1 MNKRILTLLG
11 LALVFLCLPT
21 VTAGQD
27 LGALARA
34 QKEQKEKQDKE
45 GKKSSKAYTNDDV
58 KSSDAAVQQ
67 TSPAG
72 TGTTDKS
79 IAAFTKDGQTVRLAP
94 DDATDLIFMAT
105 WCPHS
110 KHLKQLL
117 HDSRT
122 QPYLAHKKLVFLFA
136 DEWHAIKSTAEKTA
150 KSQNISDEDL
160 AAQLEQMKA
169 AGGSPYLY
177 DSKFLDDLPGQHYFC
192 ILPSQVDGFP
202 TVLSTHGF
210 TDQWS
215 AWLANERSMPLE
227 LVNQLHDRYDPR

>member
-1 MNKRILTLLG
+1 MNKRIRTLLG

-21 VTAGQD
+21 FTAGQD

-34 QKEQKEKQDKE
+34 QKEQKQDKE
-45 GKKSSKAYTNDDV
+45 GKKSSKVYTNEDV
-58 KSSDAAVQQ
+58 KSSDAAVQP

-72 TGTTDKS
+72 TGTTDKT

-94 DDATDLIFMAT
+94 DDTTDLIFMAT

-117 HDSRT
+117 NDSRT
-122 QPYLAHKKLVFLFA
+122 QSYLAHKKLVFLFA
-136 DEWHAIKSTAEKTA
+136 DEWHKIKSTAEKTA

-160 AAQLEQMKA
+160 AAQLEEMKA

-177 DSKFLDDLPGQHYFC
+177 DPKFLDDLPGQHYFC
-192 ILPSQVDGFP
+192 TLPSQVDGFP

-210 TDQWS
+210 TTNWS
-215 AWLANERSMPLE
+215 AWLADERSMPVE
-227 LVNQLHDRYDPR
+227 LVNQLADRYDPG